1 MSVGWGIARQRAFK
15 LLLRLT
21 CQSIECEE
29 ASDGKP
35 VSEKFRLDIST
46 SLIMMLASGTC
57 HSMGSGDDHPQRRR
71 CHRQN
76 HSWSSLRKR
85 FPSPYGITTLHIA

>member
-21 CQSIECEE
+21 NQSIECEE

-35 VSEKFRLDIST
+35 VSEKSRLQVST
-46 SLIMMLASGTC
+46 SLIIVSKRDT
-57 HSMGSGDDHPQRRR
+57 
-71 CHRQN
+71 
-76 HSWSSLRKR
+76 SLN
-85 FPSPYGITTLHIA
+85 G